1 MLDQDQTRFAPT
13 SIELENDH
21 RVTLRALALGDADT
35 LGDFYGSLSRATY
48 RFYCPHPL
56 TRENAAKVAAR
67 ASSPMLVALVAENKA
82 QEIVGYASYHWV
94 HDDSR
99 ASTFGICLRQ
109 AYRGV
114 GLGQA
119 MIERL
124 IEIAE
129 RVGPPVMSLTAQ
141 KANPRALALYRKMG
155 FRVVREQMRGQIEE
169 FPPEPEVYMERQVR
183 T

>member
-1 MLDQDQTRFAPT
+1 MLKQDQTRFPPT
-13 SIELENDH
+13 SIALENGH
-21 RVTLRALALGDADT
+21 VVILRFLSSEDADA
-35 LGDFYGSLSRATY
+35 LGDFYGSLPRATY

-56 TRENAAKVAAR
+56 THGNAARLAAR
-67 ASSPMLVALVAENKA
+67 ASSPMLVALLAEDEA
-82 QEIVGYASYHWV
+82 HEIVGYASYHWQ

-109 AYRGV
+109 AYRGI

-119 MIERL
+119 MVERL
-124 IEIAE
+124 LEIAQH
-129 RVGPPVMSLTAQ
+129 VGPPVMSLTAQ
-141 KANPRALALYRKMG
+141 KGNPRALALYRKTG
-155 FRVVREQMRGQIEE
+155 FQVVREQMRGQVEE